1 MKTTDAFTQ
10 GVSLIRTI
18 LDKMDGINEW
28 RKRFIVEVIL
38 LFLTIQGRINFLQL
52 GRYGRYNECTYRKGF
67 EREFDFLTFNTLL
80 IKETVGERRILGF
93 DPTYI
98 KKSGKHTPDVGYF
111 YSGTD
116 SRYKKGLEMSGLA
129 VIDLDQQTSYHLEAI
144 QTPSASGEV
153 FQNGESIIDYYAKT
167 IVRRATRLCQISRI
181 LVVDAYFTKRNFID
195 PITEQTPLEIV
206 GRLRRDAN
214 LRYLYHG
221 PQKGGRGRPKRYIG
235 KINVKNLDHRR
246 IRKEYEDDKIR
257 IYAGVVNSVGLKR
270 DIKLAYVE
278 FLDSDAAIVKTKMFF
293 STELQMAGSDIL
305 EAYRARY
312 QMEFNFR
319 DGKQYAGLEHCQA
332 RSKNKIYFHVNASL
346 TATSIAKCIQRHGV
360 DRTVSMHYSISDIKT
375 ELFNRKLLKRIFSIY
390 RIDRNIKINDNM
402 IRSVL
407 NYGKRAA

>member
-10 GVSLIRTI
+10 GVSLMRAI

-38 LFLTIQGRINFLQL
+38 LFLTIRGRINFLQL
-52 GRYGRYNECTYRKGF
+52 GRYGRYHECTYRAGF

-80 IKETVGERRILGF
+80 IKAVVGKRRILGF
-93 DPTYI
+93 DPTYLR
-98 KKSGKHTPDVGYF
+98 KSGKHTPNVGYF
-111 YSGTD
+111 YSGTE
-116 SRYKKGLEMSGLA
+116 SRYKKGLEMSGIA
-129 VIDLDQQTSYHLEAI
+129 VIDLDQQTSYHIEAV
-144 QTPSASGEV
+144 QTPSARGEEL
-153 FQNGESIIDYYAKT
+153 QHGESMIHHYAKT
-167 IVRRATRLCQISRI
+167 IVSRATQLSQISSI

-195 PITEQTPLEIV
+195 PITEQTPLQIV
-206 GRLRRDAN
+206 GRLRGDAN

-221 PQKGGRGRPKRYIG
+221 PQKIGRGRPKRYIG

-246 IRKEYEDDKIR
+246 IRKEYEDDQIR

-278 FLDSDAAIVKTKMFF
+278 FLGSDAANVKTNMFF
-293 STELQMAGSDIL
+293 STDLQMTGSEIL

-319 DGKQYAGLEHCQA
+319 DGKQFTGLEHCQA

-346 TATSIAKCIQRHGV
+346 TATSIAKCIQRNGV
-360 DRTVSMHYSISDIKT
+360 QRTIPMHYSISDIQT
-375 ELFNRKLLKRIFSIY
+375 ELFNRKLLKIIFSIY
-390 RIDRNIKINDNM
+390 RIDQNIKINNNM

-407 NYGKRAA
+407 NFGKIAA